1 MAKNDV
7 DVLIVGAGL
16 SGIGAAYHLQ
26 NKCPGKSYT
35 ILEARDAIGGT
46 WDLFRYPGI
55 RSDSDM
61 HTLGYNFKPWTA
73 QKAIADGPAILDYVR
88 ETAAENGID
97 NKIRYDHKVISA
109 SWDSAKALWTVT
121 AVTAGEEIVFTARF
135 LHMCS
140 GYFRYDK
147 GYMPDFPGL
156 ADFKGE
162 LVHPQNWP
170 EDLDYEGKSVLV
182 VGSGATAMTLVP
194 AMAET
199 AGHVTMLQRSPT
211 YVVSRPAEDKF
222 ANWMRRWLPPM
233 VAYGLT
239 RWRNVLFQLFFYD
252 RSQKRPEKVKQILID
267 RVKEELGPDYNVEKH
282 FTPTYN
288 PWDQRLCL
296 VPDGD
301 LFEAVKQKKASVV
314 TDHIDHFNETGVKLK
329 SGDQLDADVIVS
341 ATGLDL

>member
-121 AVTAGEEIVFTARF
+121 AVTAGEEIVFRARF

-296 VPDGD
+296 VP
-301 LFEAVKQKKASVV
+301 
-314 TDHIDHFNETGVKLK
+314 
-329 SGDQLDADVIVS
+329 
-341 ATGLDL
+341 